1 MYNLD
6 KEMRSFYRKKVVLF
20 SEKQKSL
27 IEKKDLNLD
36 RLKAGLKE
44 YNEENETDYKIV
56 DTIIQGSV
64 AMQTVIQAEDNNY
77 DIDVGIAF
85 NKDNLPQP
93 TTSENNT
100 QTVKNIVHSALLKK
114 STVFKFQPEKRTN
127 CIRVIYSD
135 GYHIDFAIYRRYKDE
150 NEEYIYEHC
159 GADWIYRNPRA
170 ITKWFKSRD
179 KTYNYNLKRIVRL
192 LKAYLKQDSS
202 WSVPGGLI
210 QSVLADECFKSSS
223 RLDEMLYNTIEAI
236 VNRLEENTEVNNPV
250 DKDSEGNEIS
260 LLRTQEHIDKVI
272 KMKNYLKKGLNK
284 LSILLDDKCTEEKAL
299 RAWGDFF
306 DNDYWIDLADEI
318 SNRTATA
325 SVNESFN
332 KSFNSLNEEIFDFNE
347 SEEFIEDLYPLNLKY
362 NLNID
367 CKVQQSGYVIDT
379 LRNFLRFNKYLKPN
393 KKLNFEIINN
403 TVPRPYKIYWKV
415 LNVGYEA
422 ISRNMIRGQII
433 KGDKT
438 HVEET
443 QFSGSHKVYC
453 YIVKN
458 EECVAM
464 DSIDVPISI

>member
-6 KEMRSFYRKKVVLF
+6 KEIRSFYRKKVVLS

-44 YNEENETDYKIV
+44 YNEENGTDYKIV

-93 TTSENNT
+93 ITSENNT
-100 QTVKNIVHSALLKK
+100 QKVKNIVHSALLKK
-114 STVFKFQPEKRTN
+114 ATVFKFKPEKRTN

-150 NEEYIYEHC
+150 NDEYIYEHC
-159 GADWIYRNPRA
+159 GADWVYRNPRT

-179 KTYNYNLKRIVRL
+179 KAYNYNLKRIVRL

-250 DKDSEGNEIS
+250 DKDSEGKEIP
-260 LLRTQEHIDKVI
+260 LLRTQEHKDKVI
-272 KMKNYLKKGLNK
+272 KMKNYIKKGLNK
-284 LSILLDDKCTEEKAL
+284 LSILFDGNECTEEKAL

-306 DNDYWIDLADEI
+306 NNDYWTELADEI
-318 SNRTATA
+318 SNTSIA
-325 SVNESFN
+325 ESIN
-332 KSFNSLNEEIFDFNE
+332 KSFSALNQDVYDYNE
-347 SEEFIEDLYPLNLKY
+347 TEEFIEELYPINEKY
-362 NLNID
+362 NID
-367 CKVQQSGYVIDT
+367 IECKVQQSGYTVDT

-393 KKLNFEIINN
+393 KKLYFEVKNN

-415 LNVGYEA
+415 LNAGNEA
-422 ISRNMIRGQII
+422 MKRNEIRGQIV
-433 KGDKT
+433 KGDRT
-438 HVEET
+438 HTEDT
-443 QFSGSHKVYC
+443 LFSGNHKVYC

-464 DSIDVPISI
+464 NDIDVPIYI